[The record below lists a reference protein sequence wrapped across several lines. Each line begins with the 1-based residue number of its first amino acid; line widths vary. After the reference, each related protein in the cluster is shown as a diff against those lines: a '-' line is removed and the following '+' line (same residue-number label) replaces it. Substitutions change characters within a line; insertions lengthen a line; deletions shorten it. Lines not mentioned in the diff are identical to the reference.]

1 MWKGVLRVGKLSVP
15 ATLHA
20 AVEDAAVHFHLLH
33 DEDGARVRQR
43 LVNPVT
49 GETRSD
55 GEVHKGFEISPG
67 SFVMLTEH
75 ELASVS
81 PEPSRDIRLH
91 SFVPRKAIGPA
102 WYDRPYYLLPDGQE
116 EGYFA
121 LARALEN
128 REEAGIAHWVMR
140 KKAYH
145 GAVMPHGAHLVVV
158 TLRTIDEVLKA
169 PKVEPMH
176 RAADS
181 RELTMAEQLVAALG
195 GDFVPEEFEDEHR
208 ARVRALIEA
217 KARGKKPKMPRAPR
231 RAPQK
236 SLSAALEASLA
247 HVNQER
253 KSA

>member
-15 ATLHA
+15 TTLHA
-20 AVEDAAVHFHLLH
+20 AVEDVAAHFHLLH
-33 DEDGARVRQR
+33 DDDGARVRQR

-67 SFVMLTEH
+67 SFVMLGDD
-75 ELASVS
+75 ELASLL

-91 SFVPRKAIGPA
+91 SFVPRSAIGPA

-121 LARALEN
+121 LAKALEN
-128 REEAGIAHWVMR
+128 RGEAGIAHWVMR
-140 KKAYH
+140 KKQYH
-145 GAVMPHGAHLVVV
+145 GAVMPRGAHLMVV
-158 TLRTIDEVLKA
+158 TLRTIEQVLKA

-176 RAADS
+176 RAADA
-181 RELTMAEQLVAALG
+181 REISMAEQLVDALTR
-195 GDFVPEEFEDEHR
+195 DFVPEEFEDAHR
-208 ARVRALIEA
+208 WRVRALIDA
-217 KARGKKPKMPRAPR
+217 KARGKKPKVPRAPR
-231 RAPQK
+231 RAQHK

-247 HVNQER
+247 RVNKER